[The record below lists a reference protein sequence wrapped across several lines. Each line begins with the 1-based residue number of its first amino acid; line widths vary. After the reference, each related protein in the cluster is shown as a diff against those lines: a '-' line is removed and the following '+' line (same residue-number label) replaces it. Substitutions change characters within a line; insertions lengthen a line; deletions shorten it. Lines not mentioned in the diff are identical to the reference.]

1 MADTLFAGNDTQE
14 LHLPLEGLR
23 ILVVDDDESARAMVR
38 FILEADGA
46 VVSTAGS
53 CAEALAQATYFSPDA
68 MLVDIGMPVAD
79 GFLLVRQLRLRP
91 AYLGGRIPVAAL
103 TGYLS
108 YQDRE
113 TAHRSGFQDY
123 LLKPVDPAELVEKV
137 RTLALGQK

>member
-1 MADTLFAGNDTQE
+1 MADTLPAGYDSKE
-14 LHLPLEGLR
+14 PHLPLDGLR

-53 CAEALAQATYFSPDA
+53 CAEALAQATYFSPDV

-91 AYLGGRIPVAAL
+91 ADLGGRFTVAAL

-108 YQDRE
+108 FEDLE
-113 TAHRSGFQDY
+113 T
-123 LLKPVDPAELVEKV
+123 
-137 RTLALGQK
+137 